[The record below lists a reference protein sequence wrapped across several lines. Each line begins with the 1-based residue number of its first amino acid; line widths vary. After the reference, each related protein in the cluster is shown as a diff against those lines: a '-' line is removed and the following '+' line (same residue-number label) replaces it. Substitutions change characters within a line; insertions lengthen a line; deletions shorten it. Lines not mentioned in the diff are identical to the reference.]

1 MTAITTSL
9 MMKFQAKLI
18 LLQLLLLSTW
28 CCDKAQSFALSPHHS
43 SISSG
48 RRRRFHH
55 RRRRRQV
62 RIATPSPSTT
72 TLNYRSDSD
81 LPDDS
86 PSLPSSNLPQTTK
99 KSGGSDKNNNEAQKE
114 KQRQKNRRG
123 PPIRRSFLHQ
133 LDRFLTELQGTDDHL
148 RKNTFLT
155 GNFAPVSKEH
165 VSLHVE
171 VVEGSIPTNLN
182 GAFCRNGPNP
192 IRDVQKK
199 RYHWFDGH
207 AMLHTLMFKNGEVR
221 YTNQF
226 IPSPRFSIEQEL
238 GEEYFPTIGEYKGML
253 GLLKL
258 SFHAQLVK
266 EKIKDLKTV
275 APPNTNIMMYNKK
288 LYCLHEANLPMECR
302 MHPDG
307 RLEYIGY
314 ETFGGVLDYPVS
326 AHPVRDGNDL
336 LFHSYTVDEELIKE
350 HGTMK
355 VGRYNYQTASVDT
368 YLVPTPTKNHVSFA
382 HSLIHT
388 DNFII
393 VWDCSVHFRTDALF
407 MGGSFFRNIHDF
419 TLKFGLIPKDA
430 TSRED
435 VIWIDSGEVGA
446 IVHPL
451 HAWEEVVEVDE
462 LGEARIVIKLWT
474 PFCKDLELDLEKSNI
489 FHMMEFKID
498 PHARTVTKEVIDDTI
513 NSEFATMPPIPS
525 QSTSLTESLANERST
540 SLSTHK
546 RCGFTAIFGDGGS
559 FIGWA
564 KWDMV
569 SRSLHSTVY
578 YGPHESGG
586 EPIVVRATKQIVK
599 EDNGSGTEEETMYV
613 GSYVYNEEENQSYF
627 LLFDGETNRQICR
640 LKMPQRVPFGF
651 HGQFISGEELEFHY
665 RHHQEIDKQANSSCP
680 IQWIRFFIRD
690 IILDFTQQLMGGAH
704 HSA

>member
-1 MTAITTSL
+1 
-9 MMKFQAKLI
+9 
-18 LLQLLLLSTW
+18 
-28 CCDKAQSFALSPHHS
+28 
-43 SISSG
+43 
-48 RRRRFHH
+48 
-55 RRRRRQV
+55 
-62 RIATPSPSTT
+62 
-72 TLNYRSDSD
+72 
-81 LPDDS
+81 
-86 PSLPSSNLPQTTK
+86 
-99 KSGGSDKNNNEAQKE
+99 
-114 KQRQKNRRG
+114 
-123 PPIRRSFLHQ
+123 
-133 LDRFLTELQGTDDHL
+133 
-148 RKNTFLT
+148 
-155 GNFAPVSKEH
+155 
-165 VSLHVE
+165 
-171 VVEGSIPTNLN
+171 
-182 GAFCRNGPNP
+182 
-192 IRDVQKK
+192 
-199 RYHWFDGH
+199 
-207 AMLHTLMFKNGEVR
+207 
-221 YTNQF
+221 
-226 IPSPRFSIEQEL
+226 
-238 GEEYFPTIGEYKGML
+238 
-253 GLLKL
+253 
-258 SFHAQLVK
+258 
-266 EKIKDLKTV
+266 
-275 APPNTNIMMYNKK
+275 
-288 LYCLHEANLPMECR
+288 
-302 MHPDG
+302 
-307 RLEYIGY
+307 
-314 ETFGGVLDYPVS
+314 
-326 AHPVRDGNDL
+326 
-336 LFHSYTVDEELIKE
+336 
-350 HGTMK
+350 
-355 VGRYNYQTASVDT
+355 
-368 YLVPTPTKNHVSFA
+368 
-382 HSLIHT
+382 
-388 DNFII
+388 
-393 VWDCSVHFRTDALF
+393 
-407 MGGSFFRNIHDF
+407 
-419 TLKFGLIPKDA
+419 
-430 TSRED
+430 
-435 VIWIDSGEVGA
+435 
-446 IVHPL
+446 
-451 HAWEEVVEVDE
+451 VVEVDE